1 MGFHLVD
8 PPLSALAALP
18 ESLLHDRPWLLSPLI
33 IPPLFTGSL
42 SIDIRSPL
50 FRKYATKHET
60 QPSIVAPTLGGR
72 VGGQNERKREVLW
85 TDDGWR
91 TDMVAL
97 EIAILAGL
105 GLLNLAAIGFLA
117 HWIRMHLD
125 QGLQDIDEKLAIAI
139 TALIDKLMSGNL
151 GEFEPPNPI
160 QGAIAQL
167 IQGMAQQKMNTIN
180 ATVTERS
187 PDGQFAPAQ
196 SFE

>member
-1 MGFHLVD
+1 MVVL
-8 PPLSALAALP
+8 
-18 ESLLHDRPWLLSPLI
+18 
-33 IPPLFTGSL
+33 
-42 SIDIRSPL
+42 
-50 FRKYATKHET
+50 ET
-60 QPSIVAPTLGGR
+60 
-72 VGGQNERKREVLW
+72 
-85 TDDGWR
+85 
-91 TDMVAL
+91 
-97 EIAILAGL
+97 AILAGL
-105 GLLNLAAIGFLA
+105 GLLNLCAIGFLA

-167 IQGMAQQKMNTIN
+167 IQGIAQQKMSTIN
-180 ATVTERS
+180 ATVTERA

>member
-1 MGFHLVD
+1 
-8 PPLSALAALP
+8 
-18 ESLLHDRPWLLSPLI
+18 
-33 IPPLFTGSL
+33 
-42 SIDIRSPL
+42 
-50 FRKYATKHET
+50 
-60 QPSIVAPTLGGR
+60 
-72 VGGQNERKREVLW
+72 
-85 TDDGWR
+85 
-91 TDMVAL
+91 MVAL

-125 QGLQDIDEKLAIAI
+125 QGLQDIDEKLATAI

-160 QGAIAQL
+160 QGAIAQM
-167 IQGMAQQKMNTIN
+167 IQSIAHQKMQTID
-180 ATVTERS
+180 ATITERS

>member
-1 MGFHLVD
+1 V
-8 PPLSALAALP
+8 AA
-18 ESLLHDRPWLLSPLI
+18 
-33 IPPLFTGSL
+33 
-42 SIDIRSPL
+42 
-50 FRKYATKHET
+50 
-60 QPSIVAPTLGGR
+60 TLGGR

-85 TDDGWR
+85 TDDGWW

-97 EIAILAGL
+97 EMAILAFL

-151 GEFEPPNPI
+151 GDFEPPNPI

-167 IQGMAQQKMNTIN
+167 IQGMAHQKMNTIN
-180 ATVTERS
+180 ATVSERGT
-187 PDGQFAPAQ
+187 DGQFVPPQ